1 MTNPNLSPQ
10 FGSPEYHRQVS
21 SGTHP
26 PAMIATAPE
35 IVQTHHLND
44 IEGGRS
50 AHTFSE
56 RLEYGDGWEVPFRN
70 KEDLMSYK
78 EKDRPHLTEDI
89 KGQGFNWKEPVQAG
103 HIGYLH
109 ELKDSISLVDGHH
122 RLAAMY
128 YHRPDEFLPI
138 QTTEY
143 GGKPQKPSSGST
155 SDHLS

>member
-1 MTNPNLSPQ
+1 MNNPNLSPQ
-10 FGSPEYHRQVS
+10 FGSPEYHRRVAA
-21 SGTHP
+21 GTHP

-35 IVQTHHLND
+35 LVQTHHLND

-50 AHTFSE
+50 AHTPSE
-56 RLEYGDGWEVPFRN
+56 RLQYGDGWEVPFRS

-78 EKDRPHLTEDI
+78 AQDKPYLTEDI
-89 KGQGFNWKEPVQAG
+89 KKRGFDWKEPVQTG
-103 HIGYLH
+103 HIGYLK
-109 ELKDSISLVDGHH
+109 ELKDSVSVVDGHH

-128 YHRPDEFLPI
+128 YHRPDEFLPV

-143 GGKPQKPSSGST
+143 AGRPPKSKSEAI